1 MKSEQLIDKNRRL
14 LLQGGLVGAATIT
27 ASGLFVPENAL
38 ATQPK
43 ISTSAKIVI
52 AGAGRQA

>member
-38 ATQPK
+38 AALPK
-43 ISTSAKIVI
+43 ISTLSLIHI
-52 AGAGRQA
+52 